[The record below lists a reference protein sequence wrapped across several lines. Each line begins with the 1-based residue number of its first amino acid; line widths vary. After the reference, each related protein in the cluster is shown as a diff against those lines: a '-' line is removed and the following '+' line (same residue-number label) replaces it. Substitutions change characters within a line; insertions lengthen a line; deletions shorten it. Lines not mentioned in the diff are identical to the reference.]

1 MKIVLV
7 GYMGSGK
14 TTIGKR
20 ISKDLKISFLD
31 LDEYIETS
39 LGDTILNIFKEKGE
53 LFFRKKEHECL
64 KEILEK
70 KEDFILSTGG
80 GTPCYF
86 QNTEM
91 VVQYTDNFFYLK
103 STIPELVDRLKKE
116 KEERPL
122 IKHLSDEKLPEFIGK
137 HLFERSFYYMK
148 AKHNILTDKKNI
160 ATIVK
165 EITARLV

>member
-1 MKIVLV
+1 
-7 GYMGSGK
+7 MGSGK

-20 ISKDLKISFLD
+20 ISKDLKINFLD
-31 LDEYIETS
+31 LDKYIETS
-39 LGDTILNIFKEKGE
+39 LGDTILNIFKVKGE
-53 LFFRKKEHECL
+53 IFFRKKERECL
-64 KEILEK
+64 REILEK

-91 VVQYTDNFFYLK
+91 ILQYTDNFFYLK
-103 STIPELVDRLKKE
+103 TAIPELVDRLKKE
-116 KEERPL
+116 KEKRPL
-122 IKHLSDEKLPEFIGK
+122 IKHLSDEELPEFIGK

-165 EITARLV
+165 EITTRLV

>member
-1 MKIVLV
+1 
-7 GYMGSGK
+7 MGSGK

-20 ISKDLKISFLD
+20 ISKDLKINFLD
-31 LDEYIETS
+31 LDKYIETS
-39 LGDTILNIFKEKGE
+39 LGDTILNIFKVKGE
-53 LFFRKKEHECL
+53 IFFRKKERECL
-64 KEILEK
+64 REILEK

-91 VVQYTDNFFYLK
+91 ILQYTDNFFYLK
-103 STIPELVDRLKKE
+103 TAIPELVDRLKKE
-116 KEERPL
+116 KEKRPL
-122 IKHLSDEKLPEFIGK
+122 IKHLSDEELPEFIGK